1 MILDQWGEPIKH
13 AKESSRAVN
22 ARYDAAQTTDDNKR
36 HWAMTDSLSAV
47 TANSEG
53 VRATLRDRSRY
64 EIANNSYARGI
75 VSTMAAYTTGNGPTL
90 QLTHNGDTDISTALR
105 KVEKLWSNWA
115 YARSLA
121 EKLHTMVQA
130 TIGDGEAFAML
141 TTSDRSPM
149 HTPVSLDLRVYECDR
164 FVNWAMSGSI
174 LDDSGV
180 RIDSGGYPIQYA
192 YMDEH
197 PGTSYARMTMTAS
210 RWISSSDVIH
220 LFRKERPEQL
230 RGIPRTTPALE
241 LFALLRRFSLA
252 TVTAAETAANI
263 AAILTQRESATPE
276 EFAAWDRIEF
286 ERNALLS
293 VPGGSSL
300 QQMKSEHPSTNH
312 EMFVRVLLMEIA
324 RAMGVPL
331 IFALGTAERSNYS
344 SARLDLQTFHREM
357 EIERKLSIERNCLDR
372 LFESWLDEALLIDG
386 FLPPEFVEFVA
397 EIEWAWMWQGK
408 PSIDRAKEAAGAEVE
423 LGLNLTTLAKEYAD
437 RGQNW
442 QDELRQRAK
451 ELRFMREL
459 GLSTDQPAKKP
470 VEDPKAV
477 DDDSED
483 DTEEESD
490 DEELADE
497 ETADA

>member
-1 MILDQWGEPIKH
+1 MILDQWGQPIKTV
-13 AKESSRAVN
+13 KESSRAVN
-22 ARYDAAQTTDDNKR
+22 ARYDAAMTTDDNKR

-53 VRATLRDRSRY
+53 VRATLRERSRY
-64 EIANNSYARGI
+64 EIANNSYARGM
-75 VSTMAAYTTGNGPTL
+75 VSTIAAYTTGNGPTL
-90 QLTHNGDTDISTALR
+90 QLTHHGEKDISAALR

-164 FVNWAMSGSI
+164 FVNWSMSGSL

-180 RIDSGGYPIQYA
+180 RIDRNGYPVQYA

-197 PGTSYARMTMTAS
+197 PGTSYARMTTTSS
-210 RWISSSDVIH
+210 RWISASDVIH

-386 FLPPEFVEFVA
+386 FLPEEFIEFVA
-397 EIEWAWMWQGK
+397 DVEWAWIWQGK
-408 PSIDRAKEAAGAEVE
+408 PSIDRAKEAAGAEAE
-423 LGLNLTTLAKEYAD
+423 LNMNLTTLAKEYAAK
-437 RGQNW
+437 GQNW
-442 QDELRQRAK
+442 EDELRQRAK
-451 ELRFMREL
+451 ELQFMREL
-459 GLSTDQPAKKP
+459 GLSNNVASKP
-470 VEDPKAV
+470 TQEPV
-477 DDDSED
+477 DDSED
-483 DTEEESD
+483 DSED
-490 DEELADE
+490 DEEEVDEEEANE
-497 ETADA
+497 ETADAQ